1 MTETDWAALLEPVAR
16 ELLGDPVRR
25 PTSGEWRYRRKGSLA
40 VHVAG
45 PRRGTWRDH
54 EADVGG
60 GVLEL
65 LAHVEGLTRPEAL
78 VWLRHRGL
86 LDGPR
91 TGQGRGPRRS
101 SGRGGV
107 SVHRSPEKRS
117 TGLSAERR
125 NPDRAEKRD
134 VRLDRA
140 VKMWERSV
148 TVPAAADHPARRW
161 LARRRL
167 WRPAQPLPP
176 SVRWVAAPG
185 PSVGA
190 IVAAF
195 APPGTGRLSGVQL
208 IHVDAD
214 GLPALDKPGPDGLPK
229 RSFGQMAGADI
240 GGRWPGRWNGIEAA
254 LTWGPTAGRG
264 KGGRQPDYLKPVR
277 KGGPGPDVFIPWRNV
292 LRLAGER
299 APDGDASSYLRV
311 RYKRRID
318 AMRAAGLLV
327 GGQAAPA
334 GDTVEIVRVV
344 DGRGKGRSS
353 GIIVRATDRFVE
365 AYRAGPRQQG
375 LGAAAVQ
382 SSVPTGR

>member
-1 MTETDWAALLEPVAR
+1 MGRIAAEPIATGLAARPAHRGLRWPWLRGVLRVLVPRPLTETDWAALLEPVAL

-25 PTSGEWRYRRKGSLA
+25 PSSGEWRYRRKGSLA

-91 TGQGRGPRRS
+91 TDAGRGPSRS
-101 SGRGGV
+101 SGRAAAR
-107 SVHRSPEKRS
+107 HRTLPKNGS
-117 TGLSAERR
+117 TGLSGPGE
-125 NPDRAEKRD
+125 NPDSAPKRYG
-134 VRLDRA
+134 RLDRA
-140 VKMWERSV
+140 VKMWER
-148 TVPAAADHPARRW
+148 
-161 LARRRL
+161 
-167 WRPAQPLPP
+167 

-229 RSFGQMAGADI
+229 RSFGQMAGAVCVLGLQGH
-240 GGRWPGRWNGIEAA
+240 GGVNVAEGLADALALAARLPWRAVCMGGTAGFHNLELARRLMVRSLPAAVMGRS
-254 LTWGPTAGRG
+254 AGRG
-264 KGGRQPDYLKPVR
+264 NDVQPC
-277 KGGPGPDVFIPWRNV
+277 N
-292 LRLAGER
+292 
-299 APDGDASSYLRV
+299 
-311 RYKRRID
+311 
-318 AMRAAGLLV
+318 
-327 GGQAAPA
+327 
-334 GDTVEIVRVV
+334 
-344 DGRGKGRSS
+344 
-353 GIIVRATDRFVE
+353 
-365 AYRAGPRQQG
+365 
-375 LGAAAVQ
+375 
-382 SSVPTGR
+382 

>member
-1 MTETDWAALLEPVAR
+1 MLVPRPLTETDWAALLEPVAR

-25 PTSGEWRYRRKGSLA
+25 PASGEWRYRRKGSLA

-65 LAHVEGLTRPEAL
+65 LAHVEGLARPEAL
-78 VWLRHRGL
+78 DWLRHRGL

-91 TGQGRGPRRS
+91 TGQGRGSRGS

-117 TGLSAERR
+117 AGLTSERP
-125 NPDRAEKRD
+125 NPA
-134 VRLDRA
+134 RA

-148 TVPAAADHPARRW
+148 AVPAAADHPARRW

-167 WRPAQPLPP
+167 WRLGQPLPP

-190 IVAAF
+190 ILAAF

-229 RSFGQMAGADI
+229 RSFGQMAGAVCVLGLQGH
-240 GGRWPGRWNGIEAA
+240 GGVNVAEGLADALALAARLPWRAVCMGGTAGFHNLELARWLAGSGTVHIWADQHAPGFAAAEILGRMVVGDANTTVSVEHVGVGEDPGAAGALFTPLDAPTFEALAADLEREGLPAWEAA
-254 LTWGPTAGRG
+254 R
-264 KGGRQPDYLKPVR
+264 V
-277 KGGPGPDVFIPWRNV
+277 
-292 LRLAGER
+292 
-299 APDGDASSYLRV
+299 AST
-311 RYKRRID
+311 I
-318 AMRAAGLLV
+318 
-327 GGQAAPA
+327 
-334 GDTVEIVRVV
+334 TN
-344 DGRGKGRSS
+344 
-353 GIIVRATDRFVE
+353 
-365 AYRAGPRQQG
+365 
-375 LGAAAVQ
+375 
-382 SSVPTGR
+382 